1 MLLLLSR
8 VGSGGQR
15 TVDSPNARCMLAD
28 VPSAEGHARRT
39 IRTVLSSTSAI
50 GPDAAL
56 TSAIGPDA
64 ALLDEFAVA
73 VATPSEG

>member
-1 MLLLLSR
+1 MQLLLSR
-8 VGSGGQR
+8 VGSGGKR
-15 TVDSPNARCMLAD
+15 TVDSPNARCVLAD

-50 GPDAAL
+50 EPDAAL
-56 TSAIGPDA
+56 F
-64 ALLDEFAVA
+64 DEFAVA